1 MCLQIQIDFLSLPFG
16 NNLFPSGNFVMDFLN
31 ILVEKMYD
39 YAEAHSTSPSPAL
52 QALERETHLKTLR
65 PRMLSGAAQGRF
77 LSLLSKL
84 MSPRRILEI
93 GTFTSYATIC
103 LAEGLAEDGL
113 IYTMEADEEL
123 EYLIQKFVKA
133 SNLEQKV
140 KIHIGNALKMIPN
153 LNEMFDI
160 VFIDAGKRDYPQYF
174 DLVIDKVRS
183 GGIIIAD
190 NVLWSGKVA
199 LDPKTH
205 DRDTKILDN
214 FNKKLHQDPR
224 VETLLLPLRDGLMI
238 ARKY

>member
-1 MCLQIQIDFLSLPFG
+1 
-16 NNLFPSGNFVMDFLN
+16 MDFLN

-39 YAEAHSTSPSPAL
+39 YAAAHTTSPAPAL
-52 QALERETHLKTLR
+52 QRLERETHLKTLR
-65 PRMLSGAAQGRF
+65 PRMLSGELQGRF

-93 GTFTSYATIC
+93 GTFTGYATIC
-103 LAEGLAEDGL
+103 LAEGLAQDGL

-123 EYLIQKFVKA
+123 EYLIQNAVKRA
-133 SNLEQKV
+133 DLEQKV
-140 KIHIGNALKMIPN
+140 RIYIGDALKLIPD
-153 LNEMFDI
+153 LNEMFDL
-160 VFIDAGKRDYPQYF
+160 VFIDAGKRDYAQYF
-174 DLVIDKVRS
+174 ELVIDKVRS

-190 NVLWSGKVA
+190 NVLWSGKVV
-199 LDPKTH
+199 LDSNLH

-238 ARKY
+238 ARKC